1 MEMFEWLQL
10 HLIRVERRRR
20 IPPTDLLS
28 NIKGLVMIVDHCSAR
43 RVDNLRITGLS
54 SSGPTMDEDEL
65 WLSEEVED
73 DEDEDFAD
81 PCSFTMTL
89 TYQGPP
95 GGISAEA
102 LI

>member
-1 MEMFEWLQL
+1 
-10 HLIRVERRRR
+10 
-20 IPPTDLLS
+20 
-28 NIKGLVMIVDHCSAR
+28 
-43 RVDNLRITGLS
+43 
-54 SSGPTMDEDEL
+54 MDEDEL

-81 PCSFTMTL
+81 PGSFTMAL

-102 LI
+102 LIQRGYPD